1 MRENVSFSFGP
12 IALMNKVEKKFNFFE
27 VIFRGLGGK
36 AKNLKESAKLFAY
49 NKLAESISINRILEL
64 YSFELFEEIGFKKEI
79 SERTLYRNLERI
91 GNNYKFVMSNYQKF
105 LKINGL
111 ASNEQFID
119 FSSSYFEGNNSE
131 LGALGYSRDSQ
142 PGKKQLVW
150 GISTGMNDIPTAL
163 TIQKGNVCDKTHFQF
178 MLKTVSKI
186 LDEKSLLI
194 FDCGGNTIK
203 NKQKVIEKGFNYLT
217 LKAKQKSPYRRYIG
231 LFEQQAKEEFFVG
244 ERKYRCVKIKEESE
258 MKYIFFSDD
267 LRQDQVRKRD
277 KKFQRELTKGDKILA
292 KINKGKPIGEHISRM
307 GNIILKGEVQT
318 TLSEVANP
326 FLTGLEGYFILES
339 SIDSEPEKI
348 LRLYKGRDKAE
359 KLIRDM
365 KEGTDLRPIRHWN
378 KQVVIGY
385 LLIVFLTN
393 CLVKLTHFLS
403 ENSVVKN
410 LKLLKKYLNNLTVT
424 IIYPKN
430 GFRYRVLSNYSEEI
444 RLILKEKPSD
454 VG

>member
-1 MRENVSFSFGP
+1 MGENVSFSFGP
-12 IALMNKVEKKFNFFE
+12 VALMNRVDNKFHFFE
-27 VIFRGLGGK
+27 IVFGGLGGK
-36 AKNLKESAKLFAY
+36 AKNLPESAKLFSY
-49 NKLAESISINRILEL
+49 NKLAESISINKIMEIYPYEL
-64 YSFELFEEIGFKKEI
+64 LQEIGFNKPI
-79 SERTLYRNLERI
+79 SDRTLYRNLERI

-105 LKINGL
+105 LKINRL

-150 GISTGMNDIPTAL
+150 GISTGMNDVPTAL

-194 FDCGGNTIK
+194 FDCGGNTAK
-203 NKQKVIEKGFNYLT
+203 NKQKVIERGFNYLT
-217 LKAKQKSPYRRYIG
+217 LKAKQRSTYRAYIG
-231 LFEQQAKEEFFVG
+231 LFEQQAKEEFFIG
-244 ERKYRCVKIKEESE
+244 ERKYRCVKIKEENE
-258 MKYIFFSDD
+258 TKYILFSDD
-267 LRQDQVRKRD
+267 LKQDQIRKRN

-318 TLSEVANP
+318 TLSEVTNP

-339 SIDSEPEKI
+339 SIDSEPDKI
-348 LRLYKGRDKAE
+348 IRLYKGRDKAE

-393 CLVKLTHFLS
+393 CLVKLTHLLS
-403 ENSVVKN
+403 GNSVVKN

-444 RLILKEKPSD
+444 RLILEEKPPNI
-454 VG
+454 G